1 MPSTLALAGRYGK
14 RIAVR
19 GAMMS
24 PQYRYASAAIRYG
37 PTAAR
42 AAGRIGRWAYKR
54 WRKRRRSGYRAS
66 KKARYGIGERI
77 GASNSK
83 QTLQTRDNAFI
94 AIPSRTLN
102 ITQLTGTDQ
111 GTSNNRQ
118 DRQNTII
125 NCRGFKICM
134 AVRNNIQNQP
144 LYYNC
149 AILSPKNAGDITT
162 ANFFRGTGTLS
173 RGLDFDNDRT
183 ALELHCL
190 PINTDKFYVLKHKR
204 YRLGPENRNNQQYH
218 DAKMSNF
225 MNIDWYV
232 RLKRQLR
239 YDDPDS
245 NFPIDG
251 AVYLVQWCDSYEAT
265 AGSLP
270 LPTPLQVM
278 QRHIM
283 YFRDSKT

>member
-1 MPSTLALAGRYGK
+1 MPTTLALAGRYGK

-66 KKARYGIGERI
+66 KKARFGIGERV
-77 GASNSK
+77 GSSNSK
-83 QTLQTRDNAFI
+83 QVVQQRDTGFTPL
-94 AIPSRTLN
+94 PSRTLN
-102 ITQLTGTDQ
+102 ITNLTGTDQ
-111 GTSNNRQ
+111 GTANNRQ
-118 DRQNTII
+118 DRQSTII

-134 AVRNNIQNQP
+134 AVRNNIGATP
-144 LYYNC
+144 MYYNV
-149 AILSPKNAGDITT
+149 AVISPKNAGDVTPQ
-162 ANFFRGTGTLS
+162 NFFRGTGTLS

-183 ALELHCL
+183 PLEFHCL

-204 YRLGPENRNNQQYH
+204 YRLGPENRNNQVYNDQ
-218 DAKMSNF
+218 KMNNF

-239 YDDPDS
+239 YDDPDA

-251 AVYLVQWCDSYEAT
+251 SVYLVQWCDTYDAT
-265 AGSLP
+265 AGLA
-270 LPTPLQVM
+270 PTAAAMQIM